1 MYRCS
6 IFLFD
11 SHIPNSLLWHAF
23 FSSIWYCCSMLLHSS
38 AQSVDR
44 QPRDRGRMQQTELPV
59 ASSQFSSVQFSSRF
73 PLAKANGW
81 LPAWL
86 GWAELAGGCTF
97 SLWMATDVLQA
108 SFQHTKPLNIL
119 QIQQQGICNR
129 EKEEERPHTYIHTL
143 TQSHTWIYLMHL
155 AEL

>member
-6 IFLFD
+6 ILLFD
-11 SHIPNSLLWHAF
+11 SHFPISLLWYAF

-44 QPRDRGRMQQTELPV
+44 QPRDRGRLLETELPV
-59 ASSQFSSVQFSSRF
+59 PSSQLSSV
-73 PLAKANGW
+73 LAFH
-81 LPAWL
+81 LPRQTVDCL
-86 GWAELAGGCTF
+86 PGWALLAGGCTF

-108 SFQHTKPLNIL
+108 SFQHTKPLNIW
-119 QIQQQGICNR
+119 QMQQQSSYKR
-129 EKEEERPHTYIHTL
+129 EGGGASTHRHTP